1 MVFEPAAPADTDVK
15 RDGIYLN
22 RDDLI
27 LTEGPATVSGD
38 WPILSIRIH
47 GL

>member
-22 RDDLI
+22 RDDLTK
-27 LTEGPATVSGD
+27 LAPRSVALLVQARLELRSPV
-38 WPILSIRIH
+38 
-47 GL
+47 